1 MSVTLDKKTKT
12 YTVRWRETDALSGHV
27 VRRARRGFKTKKEAR
42 RFEDE
47 LSDLRSFLSFGQ
59 VFNLYLDSSSGYAN
73 SETLKRKR
81 FLIENYAAALLPL
94 NVQKISHA
102 DLVKLK
108 NSIISLD
115 RSLET
120 KNKIIEVVKSV
131 SRFGHDF
138 YGYNDFAASLRR
150 LPKSSDDLNEINVI
164 APEDFELLLSCC
176 DSEVYKRFFAFLYH
190 TGLRRGEAL
199 ALTKADI
206 RGLSVSV
213 NKSIRRSKT
222 GVTPLKTAASK
233 RTITINKFAAAA
245 IAPLLDLP
253 GPYVFGQFEPLP
265 ATSVSRHF
273 ASALKKAGLPHY
285 RVHDLR
291 HSFVSNLIL
300 NGVDVVSVSAYV
312 GHSDVERT
320 LNTYSHLLKD
330 SEARLVSAS
339 ESIFESNSSK
349 KANQK

>member
-12 YTVRWRETDALSGHV
+12 YTVRWRETDALSGQV

-42 RFEDE
+42 RFEDDI
-47 LSDLRSFLSFGQ
+47 SDLRSFSSFGQ
-59 VFNLYLDSSSGYAN
+59 VFNLYLDSSAGYAN
-73 SETLKRKR
+73 LETLKRKR
-81 FLIENYAAALLPL
+81 FLVEKYAAALLPM

-108 NSIISLD
+108 NSIIALD

-138 YGYNDFAASLRR
+138 YGYKDFAASLRR
-150 LPKSSDDLNEINVI
+150 LPKSSDDVREISVI
-164 APEDFELLLSCC
+164 SPGDFELLLSCC
-176 DSEVYKRFFAFLYH
+176 DSEVYKRFFSFLYH

-206 RGLSVSV
+206 CGLSVSV
-213 NKSIRRSKT
+213 NKSIRRNKT

-233 RTITINKFAAAA
+233 RTITINKYAAAA

-253 GPYVFGQFEPLP
+253 GDYVFGQYEPLP

-273 ASALKKAGLPHY
+273 DKALKKAGLPHY

-312 GHSDVERT
+312 GHADVERT
-320 LNTYSHLLKD
+320 LNTYSHVLKD
-330 SEARLVSAS
+330 SEARLVAAS
-339 ESIFESNSSK
+339 ESIWTHNGRAK
-349 KANQK
+349 